1 MAEIINLRRA
11 RKSKQREVDAKTADE
26 NRVKFGRSK
35 VEKEQSSAN
44 RALETRKLDGLK
56 RIDD

>member
-11 RKSKQREVDAKTADE
+11 RKSKQREADAKTADE

-35 VEKEQSSAN
+35 TEKEHTAAN
-44 RALETRKLDGLK
+44 QTLEARKLDGLK
-56 RIDD
+56 RTDD

>member
-35 VEKEQSSAN
+35 LEKKQSSAIQT
-44 RALETRKLDGLK
+44 LETRKLDGLK
-56 RIDD
+56 RTDD